1 MDHIIDKEKIKLSP
15 YLIRKKYFIKKFK
28 IMFGTVNG
36 WLDIVEEM
44 RRQEREKVFL
54 NSKEKLKGK
63 WQEIDEEV
71 WEIDLGDQ
79 TTHSENF

>member
-36 WLDIVEEM
+36 WLDIVEEI

-63 WQEIDEEV
+63 
-71 WEIDLGDQ
+71 
-79 TTHSENF
+79 

>member
-63 WQEIDEEV
+63 
-71 WEIDLGDQ
+71 
-79 TTHSENF
+79 